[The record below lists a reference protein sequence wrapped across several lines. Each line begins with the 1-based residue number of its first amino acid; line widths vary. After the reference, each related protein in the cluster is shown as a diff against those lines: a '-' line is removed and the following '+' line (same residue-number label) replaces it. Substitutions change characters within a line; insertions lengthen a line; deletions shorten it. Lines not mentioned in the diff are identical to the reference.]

1 MSRHTSVFFVLFPTL
16 FVILAGAYQ
25 SHYGSS
31 YHQQESL
38 QSDAQW
44 NSNITDGLFLEL
56 EELARIVDIAYCVG
70 TTGISSPFV
79 CASHCSDF
87 PSFELVDTFH
97 SGYLLGNS
105 CGYIALDH
113 ASDNNRGRILVV
125 FRGTYSIDD
134 TIIDLTMVPQKYAPY
149 PSYYENDIESLES
162 SPLFNLIPS
171 LQIRSIIR
179 LFSRTFCRQ
188 KGRWPDRHMY
198 SNIECTNCT
207 VHKGF
212 WTSYQQIRPR
222 LFSKISSLRKKFPN
236 YRLDL
241 VGHSLGGAVAALAG
255 LDLKLLGYE
264 PIVTTF
270 GEPRVGNTGFRD
282 YMDATFNLRSQNSI
296 SHLDMPSSKD
306 HYRRVTHTSDP
317 MPLLPPQDFG
327 YRPHAGEV
335 FISKRDLP
343 VVIQD
348 VRHCFGDDDLNCIE
362 ERGNNGVWTDLPEMS
377 KIRASIKESLN
388 ARGGELKKR
397 DRIRIH
403 PPHIWRPFLAHRDY
417 FWRLGLCVPGGDPT
431 SQERDEV

>member
-1 MSRHTSVFFVLFPTL
+1 MSRHTSAFFVLFPTL
-16 FVILAGAYQ
+16 FVILASAYQ

-70 TTGISSPFV
+70 TTGISSPF
-79 CASHCSDF
+79 
-87 PSFELVDTFH
+87 
-97 SGYLLGNS
+97 SGYLIGNS

-113 ASDNNRGRILVV
+113 ASDNKRGRILVV
-125 FRGTYSIDD
+125 FRGTYSIED
-134 TIIDLTMVPQKYAPY
+134 TIIDLTMVPQKYTPY
-149 PSYYENDIESLES
+149 PSHHENYFKRSES
-162 SPLFNLIPS
+162 SPIFNLIPS
-171 LQIRSIIR
+171 VEIRSLLR
-179 LFSRTFCRQ
+179 SFSRIFPRR
-188 KGRWPDRHMY
+188 KGSGPERHMH

-207 VHKGF
+207 VHAGF
-212 WTSYQQIRPR
+212 WTSYQQIRPH
-222 LFSKISSLRKKFPN
+222 LFSKISSLRKKYPN

-264 PIVTTF
+264 PMVTTF
-270 GEPRVGNTGFRD
+270 GEPRVGNAGFRD
-282 YMDATFNLRSQNSI
+282 FMDATFNLRSQNSVG
-296 SHLDMPSSKD
+296 HLDMPSSKD

-343 VVIQD
+343 VAIQD
-348 VRHCFGDDDLNCIE
+348 VRHCFGDDDVNCIE
-362 ERGNNGVWTDLPEMS
+362 ERGNNRVWTDLSEMS
-377 KIRASIKESLN
+377 KIRASVKDSLN
-388 ARGGELKKR
+388 AKGGELKKR
-397 DRIRIH
+397 DRVRIH
-403 PPHIWRPFLAHRDY
+403 PPYLWRAFLAHRDY

-431 SQERDEV
+431 NQERDEV